1 MLGGGRS
8 ARLPAARSLARVSEK
23 IVERRRLQNFP
34 VRALAMAFQPPR
46 RVGLL
51 LSVKVDRGSIV
62 TTVFS
67 RILDI
72 DAPAGLVSQASGKNP
87 AFEISFTTD
96 GAIPFPQ
103 VVLRAHGREHLV
115 NGNAIR
121 PAPAGVQAPAAA
133 YEITYLADVPAG
145 LFGAGHIEI
154 QVEGCRKADIRQ
166 ARRRRLDQ
174 GVPQAADRGARPAG
188 APADGDR
195 RPGLRAGAALFR
207 HPQAHAS
214 ALLRDHRSQLLGR
227 RKGRHLRLA
236 GRQLHRLHSGGG
248 PPVYRRRPAARRA
261 VDELERLT
269 HRATRS
275 LRPLRPVRWA
285 LRPLEPRL
293 ARRCAREDRAREP

>member
-1 MLGGGRS
+1 MLGGGWS

-51 LSVKVDRGSIV
+51 PSVKVDRGSIV

-121 PAPAGVQAPAAA
+121 PAPAGVQAPAG
-133 YEITYLADVPAG
+133 G
-145 LFGAGHIEI
+145 L
-154 QVEGCRKADIRQ
+154 
-166 ARRRRLDQ
+166 
-174 GVPQAADRGARPAG
+174 
-188 APADGDR
+188 
-195 RPGLRAGAALFR
+195 
-207 HPQAHAS
+207 
-214 ALLRDHRSQLLGR
+214 
-227 RKGRHLRLA
+227 
-236 GRQLHRLHSGGG
+236 
-248 PPVYRRRPAARRA
+248 
-261 VDELERLT
+261 
-269 HRATRS
+269 
-275 LRPLRPVRWA
+275 
-285 LRPLEPRL
+285 
-293 ARRCAREDRAREP
+293 